1 MNNPTVV
8 FSRSREVVIED
19 RAVPEPGP
27 GELLIRTR
35 HSMISTGTE
44 LTILDGEFPAGSVWE
59 QHCAQYPVVP
69 GYSNI
74 GTVVKTG
81 ADVSSDWVGKRVTA
95 YCPHAQY
102 VKTKAESARL
112 VPDGLDDDQAVFFAL
127 AEITM
132 NGVRRGSVEWG
143 ESVVVYG
150 MGLIGQLTAR
160 LCRLCGA
167 RPVFAVDVAEERL
180 NLLPGDAAIIPVL
193 ARRDDGR
200 EGDDVQERVKD
211 TTRGRMADVVFE
223 ATGLPALLLQQVK
236 LLRRQGRLVILSSP
250 RGKVEFDFH
259 DDCNWPSF
267 NIIGAH
273 NSSHPEHA
281 TLQNPWTL
289 ARHNELFFDLALAG
303 ELQVAP
309 LISHRATFAEAPAL
323 YQMLLHDRSQAM
335 GVVLEWAR

>member
-8 FSRSREVVIED
+8 FPRSREVVIED

-35 HSMISTGTE
+35 RSMISTGTE
-44 LTILDGEFPAGSVWE
+44 LTILDGEFPAGSMWE

-74 GTVVKTG
+74 GIVVKTG
-81 ADVSSDWVGKRVTA
+81 ADVSPDWVGKRVTA
-95 YCPHAQY
+95 YCPHARY
-102 VKTKAESARL
+102 VKTKAERARL
-112 VPDGLDDDQAVFFAL
+112 VPDGVDDDQAVFFAL

-132 NGVRRGSVEWG
+132 NGVRRGSVQWG
-143 ESVVVYG
+143 EAVVVYG

-167 RPVFAVDVAEERL
+167 RPVFAVDVAQERL
-180 NLLPGDAAIIPVL
+180 NLLTDDAAIVPLL
-193 ARRDDGR
+193 AQRDD
-200 EGDDVQERVKD
+200 VYQRVKD
-211 TTRGRMADVVFE
+211 ATRGRMADVVFE
-223 ATGLPALLLQQVK
+223 ATGAPALLLQQVK

-259 DDCNWPSF
+259 DDCNWPSL

-289 ARHNELFFDLALAG
+289 ARHNELFFDLALAH

-309 LISHRATFAEAPAL
+309 LISHRASFTEAPAL

-335 GVVLEWAR
+335 GVILEWAC